1 MFKDYQPLQYTYGAK
16 LIARTKQAQNNHNN
30 LLIYI
35 VIFVIF
41 ASMKNRIILTL
52 FTLIAMALYASA
64 DADIKWLKVNHNF
77 GAFNENDGPV
87 TCSYRYV
94 NSGDKPLVI
103 VSARATCGCT
113 SPKYSDKKLAPGDT
127 AEISV
132 TFNPKGRL
140 GRFEKKVYVETNT
153 RDSRSILTLGGV
165 IIGSPETLAERFP
178 YSYHRVNLSNR
189 IVPLG
194 EVYKGRTKS
203 VFVDVYNSSTD
214 TLRPKAI
221 AMPQYLEVDMAP
233 EILPP
238 GQQGTLVLYVRSD
251 KCQQWGLIDSNV
263 SIVDD
268 RDNPADT
275 ININTV
281 LTVNE
286 DFSQLSEADLAK
298 APICAPSTDSLD
310 FGTIDTTIPETLT
323 RSFELSNI
331 GKNKLAIR
339 RIYTETPGIVIDHN
353 TKDIKS
359 GNSSMVTV
367 NISPS
372 ELSGD
377 MLNSRISIITNDP
390 INPVQSVRIVGTF
403 KKIL

>member
-1 MFKDYQPLQYTYGAK
+1 M
-16 LIARTKQAQNNHNN
+16 
-30 LLIYI
+30 LIYI

-41 ASMKNRIILTL
+41 ASMKNRIILTI

-178 YSYHRVNLSNR
+178 YSYRRVNLSNR

-251 KCQQWGLIDSNV
+251 KCQKWGLIDSNV

-339 RIYTETPGIVIDHN
+339 RIYTETPGVVIDYN

>member
-1 MFKDYQPLQYTYGAK
+1 M
-16 LIARTKQAQNNHNN
+16 
-30 LLIYI
+30 LIYI

-178 YSYHRVNLSNR
+178 YSYRRVNLSNR

-339 RIYTETPGIVIDHN
+339 RIYTETPGVVIDYN

-367 NISPS
+367 NISPN